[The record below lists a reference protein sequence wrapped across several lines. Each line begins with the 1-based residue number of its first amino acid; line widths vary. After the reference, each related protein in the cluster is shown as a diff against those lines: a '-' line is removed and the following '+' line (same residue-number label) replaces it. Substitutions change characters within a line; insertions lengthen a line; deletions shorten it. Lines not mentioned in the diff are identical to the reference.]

1 MKAMLRP
8 PPLLVAATA
17 ILPALWM
24 ADARAAPTIDAHW
37 TGVPLRD
44 VAARLTDRG
53 GVAIVVDRRLDP
65 SASIALAAS
74 GEPLDTVL
82 EAVAAQGGA
91 EVALLDGHARI
102 APAAAAALAR
112 AGEAAREQE
121 IRRLAPELQR
131 LARARRAW
139 TWPDGARPR
148 DLVAAAAAEAGI
160 SIEGLDA
167 LPHDHFPSA
176 DLPPLPLAERLD
188 LVLAHF
194 DARVEWKQRAAP
206 SARRPVFH
214 VVPIAATASAPPR
227 QAPWSPRGTRPP
239 RSPDVAH
246 TYSLRVAAPLD
257 ELLTTLAQRFSLA
270 LDLDRAA
277 LERRGIAPREIV
289 RLDVKDASR
298 EALLDAV
305 LDPLGLG
312 WQIEGKTLRVG
323 DRK

>member
-1 MKAMLRP
+1 M
-8 PPLLVAATA
+8 
-17 ILPALWM
+17 
-24 ADARAAPTIDAHW
+24 
-37 TGVPLRD
+37 
-44 VAARLTDRG
+44 
-53 GVAIVVDRRLDP
+53 DP
-65 SASIALAAS
+65 M
-74 GEPLDTVL
+74 L
-82 EAVAAQGGA
+82 EAKLLTTRRHLLGSMAGGIGA
-91 EVALLDGHARI
+91 IAMHDLL
-102 APAAAAALAR
+102 
-112 AGEAAREQE
+112 
-121 IRRLAPELQR
+121 
-131 LARARRAW
+131 
-139 TWPDGARPR
+139 
-148 DLVAAAAAEAGI
+148 
-160 SIEGLDA
+160 
-167 LPHDHFPSA
+167 
-176 DLPPLPLAERLD
+176 
-188 LVLAHF
+188 
-194 DARVEWKQRAAP
+194 
-206 SARRPVFH
+206 
-214 VVPIAATASAPPR
+214 AATASAPPR